1 MNNKSDFCSAL
12 APVRIPTISTIH
24 ADRKE
29 GDSPCARKHPCLLA
43 SGACTRFRPHPAG
56 SSSPLL
62 GARSGSN
69 PLTFPQHPLSG
80 KRGIRTPGTQKGST
94 VFETV
99 RIDHSR
105 IFPYAAISRTRLTRF
120 ERATPTSAG
129 WCSNPAEL

>member
-1 MNNKSDFCSAL
+1 MNNKNDFCSAL
-12 APVRIPTISTIH
+12 APVRIPQ
-24 ADRKE
+24 RYL
-29 GDSPCARKHPCLLA
+29 R
-43 SGACTRFRPHPAG
+43 CT
-56 SSSPLL
+56 
-62 GARSGSN
+62 
-69 PLTFPQHPLSG
+69 LTG

>member
-1 MNNKSDFCSAL
+1 MNNKNDFYAVL
-12 APVRIPTISTIH
+12 VPVRIPTISTMH

-69 PLTFPQHPLSG
+69 PNDIYDA
-80 KRGIRTPGTQKGST
+80 R
-94 VFETV
+94 
-99 RIDHSR
+99 
-105 IFPYAAISRTRLTRF
+105 
-120 ERATPTSAG
+120 
-129 WCSNPAEL
+129 